1 MFGAVVL
8 EKLFGLRGRKQQE
21 AGEKCIMRNIV
32 IFTPRQ
38 TLLDSSNEEE

>member
-8 EKLFGLRGRKQQE
+8 QKLFGLRGRKQQG
-21 AGEKCIMRNIV
+21 AGEKYIMRNIF

-38 TLLDSSNEEE
+38 TLLDFPNEEG